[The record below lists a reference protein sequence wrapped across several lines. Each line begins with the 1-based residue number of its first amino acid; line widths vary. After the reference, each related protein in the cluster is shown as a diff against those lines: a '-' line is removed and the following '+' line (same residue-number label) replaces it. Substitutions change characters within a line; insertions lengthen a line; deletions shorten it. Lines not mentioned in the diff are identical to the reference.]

1 MRRVFKRTSLIALAA
16 AIPLVISGCGSS
28 SSGAS
33 DGSGNGSSLPSP
45 ADGKPAKMTT
55 VTMQVNPYVG
65 TAPIYLGLQQGFFK
79 DENIDLKVTPNSN
92 IAAIN
97 TAVIGNKVNL
107 GFATV
112 PQLIQAASK
121 GAKVKCVAPFAGN
134 VSTDKADFSSGM
146 VVRADS
152 GISSPKDLAG
162 KKVAVP
168 ALGSQTALMVQAIVG
183 EDGGDWQSVKLVPL
197 TFPLMNDALKKGDV
211 DAIASTQPFINQ
223 ALASGDKLLVWEEQQ
238 LFGGDSLVCVDA
250 NDAYIKSNPE
260 VIDGLRAAMEK
271 SIEYTAQHLDEARQT
286 LVQSTGVTSAVAAA
300 TPVGVKFVPSL
311 NVASFDAIQQL
322 MVKYGYLDKAIPNSK
337 FVWYP
342 SK

>member
-28 SSGAS
+28 S
-33 DGSGNGSSLPSP
+33 NGSEGGGSALPTP
-45 ADGKPAKMTT
+45 GDGKPSKMTT
-55 VTMQVNPYVG
+55 VTIQVNPYIG
-65 TAPIYLGLQQGFFK
+65 TAPIYLGLEQGFFK

-97 TAVIGNKVNL
+97 TAVIGNKVDL

-121 GAKVKCVAPFAGN
+121 GAKVRCVSPFAGD

-146 VVRADS
+146 VVRSDS

-183 EDGGDWQSVKLVPL
+183 EDGGDWKSVKLVPL
-197 TFPLMNDALKKGDV
+197 TFPLMNDALKKGEV
-211 DAIASTQPFINQ
+211 DAIASTQPFISQ
-223 ALASGDKLLVWEEQQ
+223 AVAAGNKILVWEEQE
-238 LFGGDSLVCVDA
+238 LFGGNSMVCA
-250 NDAYIKSNPE
+250 ASNEAYIKSHAD
-260 VIDGLRAAMEK
+260 VLDGFRAAMEK
-271 SIEYTAQHLDEARQT
+271 SIEYTAKHLDEARQT
-286 LVQSTGVTSAVAAA
+286 LVKSTGVTSEVAAS
-300 TPVGVKFVPSL
+300 TPVGVKFTPEL
-311 NVASFDAIQQL
+311 NVASFDDIQQL
-322 MVKYGYLDKAIPNSK
+322 MVKYGYLDKAMPDSK

>member
-1 MRRVFKRTSLIALAA
+1 MRRVFKSTSLIALAA

-28 SSGAS
+28 SSGAK
-33 DGSGNGSSLPSP
+33 DGGSGSSLPAPSD
-45 ADGKPAKMTT
+45 AKPAKMTT
-55 VTMQVNPYVG
+55 VTIQLNPYVG
-65 TAPIYLGLQQGFFK
+65 TAPIYLGLEHGFFK

-92 IAAIN
+92 IVAIN
-97 TAVIGNKVNL
+97 TAVIGNKVDL

-112 PQLIQAASK
+112 PQLVQAASK

-152 GISSPKDLAG
+152 GINSPQDLAG

-183 EDGGDWQSVKLVPL
+183 EHGGDWKSVKLVPL

-211 DAIASTQPFINQ
+211 DAIASTQPFISQ
-223 ALASGDKLLVWEEQQ
+223 ALAAGDKLLVWEEQE
-238 LFGGDSLVCVDA
+238 LFGGDSMVCASA
-250 NDAYIKSNPE
+250 NDAYIRSHAQ
-260 VIDGLRAAMEK
+260 VLDGFRAAMEK

-286 LVQSTGVTSAVAAA
+286 LVQSTGVTPEVAAA
-300 TPVGVKFVPSL
+300 TPVGVKFVPEL
-311 NVASFDAIQQL
+311 NVASFDSIQQL
-322 MVKYGYLDKAIPNSK
+322 MVKYGYLTKAIPTSK